1 MKRLIVS
8 TALIG
13 LLSAACGGV
22 GAVQVSPLDDNPS
35 PNTSR
40 PSTTPDKSP
49 TTDPSSTP
57 SVTPPPPT
65 GTLTVQVWLTLGEH
79 LFPATRTQAGTVAV
93 GKAALTQLLAGP
105 TSHELAAGVG
115 STIPADTKLLDLN
128 IQDGVAT
135 VNMNG
140 AYDDGG
146 GSLSMRMR
154 LAEVVYTISQFPS
167 VQGVD
172 FQLDG
177 KPVAVFSGEGIVLDH
192 AQTRADFEDLLPSIV
207 VETPGPGDEVSSPV
221 TISGTANVFEATVS
235 YRIEDEN
242 GHSLADG
249 YATATC
255 GTGCR
260 GTYVITVDYK
270 VGHDQPGTIVVF
282 ESSAQDGSEINVV
295 RIPVMLRA

>member
-1 MKRLIVS
+1 MKRLVVS
-8 TALIG
+8 AALIG
-13 LLSAACGGV
+13 LLGAACGGA
-22 GAVQVSPLDDNPS
+22 GAVRVSPLDGNPS
-35 PNTSR
+35 PSTSG
-40 PSTTPDKSP
+40 PSTTPTKSP
-49 TTDPSSTP
+49 TTDSSSTP
-57 SVTPPPPT
+57 SETSSPPT
-65 GTLTVQVWLTLGEH
+65 GTLTVQVWLIRGEH

-105 TSHELAAGVG
+105 TSQEQAAGVG
-115 STIPADTKLLDLN
+115 STIPAGTKLLDLN
-128 IQDGVAT
+128 IEDGVAT

-177 KPVAVFSGEGIVLDH
+177 KAVAVFSGEGIVLDH
-192 AQTRADFEDLLPSIV
+192 PQTRADFEDLLPTIA

-260 GTYVITVDYK
+260 GTYVITVDYN
-270 VGHDQPGTIVVF
+270 VVHDQPGTIVVF

-295 RIPVMLRA
+295 RIPVTLKA

>member
-8 TALIG
+8 AITIG
-13 LLSAACGGV
+13 LLGAACAGT
-22 GAVQVSPLDDNPS
+22 GAVRVSPLDQNPS
-35 PNTSR
+35 P
-40 PSTTPDKSP
+40 STTSKPRP
-49 TTDPSSTP
+49 TTSKTPTTEPSSTP
-57 SVTPPPPT
+57 SETSTPT
-65 GTLTVQVWLTLGEH
+65 GTLTVHVWFTQGEH
-79 LFPATRTQAGTVAV
+79 LFLATRSQAATVAV
-93 GKAALTQLLAGP
+93 GRAALTQLLAGP
-105 TSHELAAGVG
+105 TSQERDAGVG
-115 STIPADTKLLDLN
+115 TTIPAGTELIDLN

-135 VNMNG
+135 VDMNG

-154 LAEVVYTISQFPS
+154 LAEVVYTITQFPS

-177 KPVAVFSGEGIVLDH
+177 SAVEAFSGEGIVLDH
-192 AQTRADFEDLLPSIV
+192 PQTRADFEDLLPAIV
-207 VETPGPGDEVSSPV
+207 VETPGPGDAVSSPL

-242 GHSLADG
+242 GHSVADG

-260 GTYVITVDYK
+260 GTYVVTVDYQ
-270 VGHDQPGTIVVF
+270 VGHDQQGTVVVF

-295 RIPVMLRA
+295 RIPVTLKA